1 MLIKEYQCQRV
12 IMIKP
17 KLKQCDGCQKMTV
30 IWKNH
35 EGNRY
40 CKYCWSC
47 RKSNLNK
54 PQKPNVSI
62 PHVSS
67 KRKKKDAEYLKLR
80 ERYLNEHSLCKV
92 KVNGCSQQATDIHHT
107 YAGSNRDTYYLIQ
120 STWLPVCRN
129 CHNWIHDHPEE
140 SRVMNYLK

>member
-1 MLIKEYQCQRV
+1 M
-12 IMIKP
+12 KP
-17 KLKQCDGCQKMTV
+17 KLKTCDGCQKMTV

-47 RKSNLNK
+47 HKSSSNK
-54 PQKPNVSI
+54 SQKPNVSI

-80 ERYLNEHSLCKV
+80 RRYLNENPLCKINRV
-92 KVNGCSQQATDIHHT
+92 DCTKKATDIHHT
-107 YAGSNRDTYYLIQ
+107 YAGSNRDVYYLIQ
-120 STWLPVCRN
+120 ST
-129 CHNWIHDHPEE
+129 
-140 SRVMNYLK
+140 

>member
-1 MLIKEYQCQRV
+1 MKV
-12 IMIKP
+12 
-17 KLKQCDGCQKMTV
+17 KLKECDGCQKMTV

-47 RKSNLNK
+47 HKSNTNDK

-62 PHVSS
+62 PRVSS

-80 ERYLNEHSLCKV
+80 KRFLTENSLCTIKV
-92 KVNGCSQQATDIHHT
+92 DECSGNATDVHHT
-107 YAGSNRDTYYLIQ
+107 YAGSNRDAFYLVQ
-120 STWLPVCRN
+120 STWLPTCRN
-129 CHNWIHDHPEE
+129 CHNWIHSHPKEA
-140 SRVMNYLK
+140 RTLKYLK